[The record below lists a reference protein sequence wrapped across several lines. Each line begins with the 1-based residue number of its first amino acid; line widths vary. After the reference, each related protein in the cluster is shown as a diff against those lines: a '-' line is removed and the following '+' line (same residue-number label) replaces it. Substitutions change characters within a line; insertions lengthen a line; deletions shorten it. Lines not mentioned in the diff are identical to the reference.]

1 MCSFPAAGPKAG
13 SHAQRYSVMWKSRI
27 DGCMN
32 DQENV
37 QGQSILPGKKRR
49 RRQTDK
55 SLGISS
61 LRLLGVCVMG
71 GGAQADPF
79 SGCLCVSS
87 MLRS

>member
-13 SHAQRYSVMWKSRI
+13 SDAQRYYSVMWKSRI

-32 DQENV
+32 DQE
-37 QGQSILPGKKRR
+37 I
-49 RRQTDK
+49 DK

-61 LRLLGVCVMG
+61 LRLLGVCVMR
-71 GGAQADPF
+71 GAQADPF